1 MAQIGNI
8 AIKGVKNLVFR
19 DRSTKAVVGDI
30 KFLVDVSLSDELASD
45 FLRGGYNNPKLL
57 TIYGDRETTFTG
69 SSATISPELLKI
81 MTSTEIINKEV
92 EEDFVEELVHA
103 SNVLTLSQTP
113 IKAYLE
119 VYPIDEHGKKGNKLT
134 DTTDYTL
141 ATNKITIKAPTTSK
155 YVVYYR
161 ANVTVSSM
169 ETKDV
174 TPKTY
179 DASALV
185 VFTEIESKEL
195 KQGWIRIP
203 CASVQPKYSIAGKN
217 EASAP
222 DPIEITI
229 DCLMDSVYG
238 FPYAIDIMA

>member
-1 MAQIGNI
+1 MSNIGNI

-19 DRSTKAVVGDI
+19 DKTSHEVVGDI
-30 KFLVDVSLSDELASD
+30 KYLVDVSLSDELASD

-69 SSATISPELLKI
+69 NSATISPELLKI
-81 MTSTEIINKEV
+81 MTSTEIVNKEV
-92 EEDFVEELVHA
+92 EEDFVEELIHA
-103 SNVLTLSQTP
+103 SNILTLEKTP
-113 IKAYLE
+113 ISAYLE
-119 VYPIDEHGKKGNKLT
+119 VYPLDQHGKKGTKLA
-134 DTTDYTL
+134 TTDFTVS
-141 ATNKITIKAPTTSK
+141 TNKITLNTPTSER

-161 ANVTVSSM
+161 SKVQVATI

-174 TPKTY
+174 TPRTY

-203 CASVQPKYSIAGKN
+203 SASVQPKYSIAGKN

-222 DPIEITI
+222 DAIEITI

-238 FPYAIDIMA
+238 YPYAIDIMA